1 MHKPNII
8 LIFVPEFKTNNK
20 NIMASCSKFKP
31 MLIVIRVKQIIKIMN
46 KHNRSEVDT
55 YEFDDTPIILDST
68 YYEDC
73 FTLDHIKVI
82 EGTNPY
88 LVFECSS
95 SMSNQDVRSCDIS
108 ADNLVAVLDWL
119 VENEEYVFSIEK

>member
-1 MHKPNII
+1 
-8 LIFVPEFKTNNK
+8 
-20 NIMASCSKFKP
+20 MASCSKIKT
-31 MLIVIRVKQIIKIMN
+31 MLTDIRVDAVKQIIKMMN

-55 YEFDDTPIILDST
+55 YEFDDTPIILDSD

-119 VENEEYVFSIEK
+119 VENEEYVFSVEE

>member
-1 MHKPNII
+1 
-8 LIFVPEFKTNNK
+8 
-20 NIMASCSKFKP
+20 MASCSKIKT
-31 MLIVIRVKQIIKIMN
+31 MLTDIRVDAVKQIIEIMN
-46 KHNRSEVDT
+46 KHECSEVDT
-55 YEFDDTPIILDST
+55 YEFDDTPIILDSN

-73 FTLDHIKVI
+73 FTLDRIKVI

-95 SMSNQDVRSCDIS
+95 SMSNQDVRSYDIS

-119 VENEEYVFSIEK
+119 VENEEYVFSVEE